1 MKCNKEL
8 NTLINKKH
16 KIMPAGDRT
25 GSMGQGPRSGRGLG
39 YCSGFDSPGYA
50 KRQGGAMGR
59 GFGFGRGHGR
69 GIGRGKGYGRGWD
82 VQASPWA
89 NTTSK
94 EDEIKLLK
102 SQADELKR
110 TQTNIEKRL
119 TELEK

>member
-1 MKCNKEL
+1 
-8 NTLINKKH
+8 
-16 KIMPAGDRT
+16 MPAGDRT

-50 KRQGGAMGR
+50 KRQGGAKGR